1 MSAAATD
8 VPNSIRPVVD
18 PVQRAVYDYDMIV
31 IGSGPSGQRA
41 AIQAAKIGKRVAV
54 IERARAVG
62 GVCVNTGTIPSKTFR
77 EAVMHLSGF
86 RERGIYGSS
95 YRVKHDIT
103 IDDLLYRVQQVVR
116 SEIDVIRHQMT
127 RNRVELIESTA
138 RFIDPH
144 TIELLAAS
152 GNGRRQISAERFVIA
167 CGTEAARDQHLPFD
181 GQRVFTSDDVLGLE
195 SVPRSLIVVGAGVI
209 GVEYATMF
217 AALGVRVTIV
227 DKRPTLL
234 PFLDHEISAALTYVA
249 QQSNVTMRLGEEVA
263 DIRIL
268 KEAKKPVEVLLKSGK
283 VLHAESALYSIGR
296 VGATHRLD
304 LDKAGVAK
312 DDRDRIPVN
321 EHFQSNVPHIYA
333 VGDVIGFPSLA
344 STSYEQGRAASRHA
358 FGLREDHESGI
369 GLFPY
374 GIYTVPEISTI
385 GKNEDELT
393 AAGIPYEIGKA
404 YYREISRGQ
413 IIGDRNGILKILF
426 SPDTRQ
432 LLGVHIMGE
441 GASELIHIGQTLMAH
456 GGAIDYFADAVFNF
470 PTLAECYKTAALD
483 GLNRLAY

>member
-1 MSAAATD
+1 MAVMSPGPGKADTSAPAEGR
-8 VPNSIRPVVD
+8 S
-18 PVQRAVYDYDMIV
+18 AFDYDLVV

-41 AIQAAKIGKRVAV
+41 AIQAAKIGKRAAV

-95 YRVKHDIT
+95 YRVKHDIS

-116 SEIDVIRHQMT
+116 SEIDVIRNQMT

-138 RFIDPH
+138 RFVDAH
-144 TIELLAAS
+144 TVELQSAS
-152 GNGRRQISAERFVIA
+152 GHGRRQISAEKIVIA
-167 CGTEAARDQHLPFD
+167 CGTEAARDDHIPFD
-181 GQRVFTSDDVLGLE
+181 GQRIFTSDDVLGLE
-195 SVPRSLIVVGAGVI
+195 FLPRSLIVVGAGVV
-209 GVEYATMF
+209 GAEYATMF

-227 DKRPTLL
+227 DKRPVLL

-263 DIRIL
+263 QVKL
-268 KEAKKPVEVLLKSGK
+268 LQGVSKPVEVGLKSGK
-283 VLHAESALYSIGR
+283 VLHAEAVLYSIGR
-296 VGATHRLD
+296 EGATRRLD
-304 LDKAGVAK
+304 LDNAGVQ
-312 DDRDRIPVN
+312 RDSRGRLPVN
-321 EHFQSNVPHIYA
+321 EHFQTNVEHIYA
-333 VGDVIGFPSLA
+333 VGDVIGYPSLA
-344 STSYEQGRAASRHA
+344 STSYEQGRAATRHA
-358 FGLREDHESGI
+358 FGLRADHEGGI

-393 AAGIPYEIGKA
+393 AAGVPYEIGKA
-404 YYREISRGQ
+404 NYREISRGQ
-413 IIGDRNGILKILF
+413 IIGDRTGILKIIF
-426 SPDTRQ
+426 SPESKK

-456 GGAIDYFADAVFNF
+456 DGTIDYFADAVFNF

-483 GLNRLAY
+483 GINRLAL